1 MSITPFSNGTAYEIF
16 MSHNCFKCKKYDLNE
31 KTYRTTCRIIE
42 AIEDSKADAPPLSK
56 YMAIRMGYL
65 NPDGTTIEA
74 GMTPNCTEFV
84 RGEPEKK
91 QRPHQPL
98 PSLDKR
104 LKKAGYAVLPGFE
117 D

>member
-1 MSITPFSNGTAYEIF
+1 MSITPFTNGTAYEIF
-16 MSHNCFKCKKYDLNE
+16 MSHNCFKCKKYDFNE

-42 AIEDSKADAPPLSK
+42 AIENSKAGAPPLSK
-56 YMAIRMGYL
+56 YMATRMGYL
-65 NPDGTTIEA
+65 DKQGKEIEA

-84 RGEPEKK
+84 QGEPGKK
-91 QRPHQPL
+91 QRPYRP
-98 PSLDKR
+98 PAPLDKQ